1 MLLSSL
7 TAAAL
12 ATARSRVVLRSNS
25 IPASE
30 ADIQQMI
37 LSQIERPKSTPPPVN
52 PLNQSVIDEALDR
65 LTAAERH
72 EPNHSISSMDSQ
84 NGVIINRTRQE
95 ILEERHQQLLKKQR
109 LLQQQYSKLQMLS
122 RGQIPL
128 PDNLLN
134 DLKKTGSESNI
145 LSKTGL
151 PPGLGSGSLTQLIPR
166 QQPVVN
172 GKGSVSPKKTSS
184 GNSNQSG
191 KQVQTQKIY
200 ETDIL

>member
-25 IPASE
+25 IPASD

-37 LSQIERPKSTPPPVN
+37 LSQMERPKSTPPVSL
-52 PLNQSVIDEALDR
+52 LNQSVIDENLDR
-65 LTAAERH
+65 LTAADRH
-72 EPNHSISSMDSQ
+72 ESNHSMDSQ

-95 ILEERHQQLLKKQR
+95 ILEDRHQQLLKKQR

-166 QQPVVN
+166 QQSVVN
-172 GKGSVSPKKTSS
+172 GKGSVSPKKTTS